1 MSTNNTT
8 ETSENKEEC
17 KPLFRAKTDP
27 INFEFSQFIPTIVA
41 IGVFIYGILM
51 FQWDKIS
58 AKTTTIDMNGLY
70 VIFTI
75 GFFIL
80 FLNNIF
86 NGDEERKKYYS
97 DLLGKAKGIPF
108 IYYLLKRFFNY
119 KIKTFGEEIAIPI
132 INRGNVRYYEYPFN
146 FTIFIGIILIVL
158 IIRILYL
165 QKEQEDHG
173 QTENDKANALM
184 EDDAGL
190 LYNTTHFIG
199 IVGIIFAIFT
209 NKFILNKTNDEIPG
223 QEKYMWIARL
233 VFYLFGFIS
242 VFIILGSIARLHSE
256 PIAPIDIDT
265 NINIKEPSNSVI
277 GWWLGILSTIVV
289 IITLYTILN
298 RKK

>member
-108 IYYLLKRFFNY
+108 IYYLLKRFFN
-119 KIKTFGEEIAIPI
+119 
-132 INRGNVRYYEYPFN
+132 N
-146 FTIFIGIILIVL
+146 
-158 IIRILYL
+158 
-165 QKEQEDHG
+165 
-173 QTENDKANALM
+173 
-184 EDDAGL
+184 
-190 LYNTTHFIG
+190 
-199 IVGIIFAIFT
+199 
-209 NKFILNKTNDEIPG
+209 
-223 QEKYMWIARL
+223 
-233 VFYLFGFIS
+233 
-242 VFIILGSIARLHSE
+242 
-256 PIAPIDIDT
+256 
-265 NINIKEPSNSVI
+265 
-277 GWWLGILSTIVV
+277 
-289 IITLYTILN
+289 
-298 RKK
+298 